1 MSAGVGGMGLHQP
14 QRRLVCESPC
24 LRARPRII
32 GHHAPLLRGAEEQVI
47 EPTAQ
52 CRPAARR
59 VAAPARVG
67 RAKRQTVDKVTAQER
82 WTNVASPG
90 LVLSVP
96 SMALLGTG
104 YRVQGTGVW
113 SSGCLTWLCCRG
125 APCSPARHR
134 WQAAATWLLWHLA
147 FPSGT
152 DPQARRN
159 PMRRG
164 RGLSRPSRPPDSPTS
179 SPQLARAEPAA
190 CASSLQRSPAAS
202 MP

>member
-104 YRVQGTGVW
+104 YRVQGTGYMGLVLRVPYMALLPRCPMLTSTPSVAGSCHVATLASRIPIRDR
-113 SSGCLTWLCCRG
+113 SSSSTK
-125 APCSPARHR
+125 PDEAR
-134 WQAAATWLLWHLA
+134 
-147 FPSGT
+147 
-152 DPQARRN
+152 
-159 PMRRG
+159 
-164 RGLSRPSRPPDSPTS
+164 
-179 SPQLARAEPAA
+179 ARAESAEQTARFTNVEPS
-190 CASSLQRSPAAS
+190 ASSR
-202 MP
+202 